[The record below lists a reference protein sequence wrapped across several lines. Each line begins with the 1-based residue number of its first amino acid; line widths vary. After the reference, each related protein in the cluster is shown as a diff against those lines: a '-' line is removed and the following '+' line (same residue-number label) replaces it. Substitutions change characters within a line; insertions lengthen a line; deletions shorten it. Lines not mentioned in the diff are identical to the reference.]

1 MAIAAVVVPAA
12 GASLPT
18 PPSTSDPSNFDA
30 RADAF
35 FTALPGLQTS
45 ENALAANVYLNA
57 QGVYANTVE
66 VANNTATVASNL
78 AAIVSYANAPL
89 WVSAQVYT
97 VGLVRMSP
105 LDGRLYR
112 CIVLTTVGDTTD
124 PKNDLT
130 KWTIVSPA
138 QAALLV
144 SGLVQQ
150 ATSGSTYAFS
160 NVAAQSAATNLL
172 LYSSQFDNAAWF
184 KNSVTVTGLAID
196 ATMSPTGDTNA
207 DKLVEVAATSIHYT
221 SQSVT
226 TAANQPYTFSIALK
240 AAGRTTA
247 ALRLDKDGTG
257 SDAVK
262 AKFDL
267 TTGATSAVAN
277 LGAATGASATS
288 TYLGN
293 GWWLC
298 SLSGTPHATVAGT
311 FIRAAISINDLVSY
325 AGDGTSGVYVA
336 QAQLETGSVYT
347 SRIDT
352 GAAQVTRSVG
362 VVAPSRLVLPAS
374 PAADAY
380 VSLFVTNAI
389 DTNVVDGNGQTIMG
403 EAKPFYIDSKYPPK
417 LNFQF
422 VNGSWRI

>member
-66 VANNTATVASNL
+66 VAGNTATVASNL

-172 LYSSQFDNAAWF
+172 LYSMQIDNAIWA
-184 KNSVTVTGLAID
+184 KSSATVSAD
-196 ATMSPTGDTNA
+196 FTMSPTGDTNA
-207 DKLVEVAATSIHYT
+207 DKLIEVAATASHYAT
-221 SQSVT
+221 QAAT
-226 TAANQPYTFSIALK
+226 TPANQPYTFSVALK
-240 AAGRTTA
+240 SAGRTSAT
-247 ALRLDKDGTG
+247 LQMDKDSDGTNY
-257 SDAVK
+257 VR

-267 TTGATSAVAN
+267 TTGGTSSVVNA
-277 LGAATGASATS
+277 GAGVGASAT
-288 TYLGN
+288 TMYLGN

-298 SLSGTPHATVAGT
+298 SLSGTPHNSTAGT
-311 FIRAAISINDLVSY
+311 QVRCAIGIIDFNSNV
-325 AGDGTSGVYVA
+325 GDGTSGICIS

-347 SRIDT
+347 SRIET
-352 GAAQVTRSVG
+352 GAAQVTRTAS

>member
-1 MAIAAVVVPAA
+1 MAIAAVAVPAA

-18 PPSTSDPSNFDA
+18 PPSTSDPSNFDV
-30 RADAF
+30 RADQF

-57 QGVYANTVE
+57 QGVYSNTVE
-66 VANNTATVASNL
+66 VASNTATVAANL

-105 LDGRLYR
+105 SDGRLYR

-160 NVAAQSAATNLL
+160 NVATQSAATNLL
-172 LYSSQFDNAAWF
+172 LYSMQIDNAAWG
-184 KNSVTVTGLAID
+184 KTSATVSAD
-196 ATMSPTGDTNA
+196 FTMSPTGDTNA
-207 DKLVEVAATSIHYT
+207 DKLIEVAATAAHFT
-221 SQSVT
+221 TQTVT
-226 TAANQPYTFSIALK
+226 TASNQPYNFSVALK
-240 AAGRTTA
+240 AAGRTSAT
-247 ALRLDKDGTG
+247 LQIDDGAGTNL
-257 SDAVK
+257 VR

-267 TTGATSAVAN
+267 TTGAVTGQTSGGN
-277 LGAATGASATS
+277 GSGATGTS
-288 TYLGN
+288 VYLGN

-298 SLSGTPHATVAGT
+298 SLTGTPSSANSASVKVG
-311 FIRAAISINDLVSY
+311 IAIIDFSASNI
-325 AGDGTSGVYVA
+325 GDGTSGICIS

-347 SRIDT
+347 SRIET
-352 GAAQVTRSVG
+352 GAAQVTRAAA